1 MPVMDIGKVHHGRL
15 SFCGLSHEGDHLLGV
30 EERIGDPRP
39 RHGDG
44 CTDDVV
50 IVEGEEVL
58 ALFHD
63 LSSVPGV
70 EPLVDKLASW
80 VAWGTLIRKMS

>member
-1 MPVMDIGKVHHGRL
+1 
-15 SFCGLSHEGDHLLGV
+15 
-30 EERIGDPRP
+30 
-39 RHGDG
+39 
-44 CTDDVV
+44 V